1 MIDVSTAEVTLH
13 NGMRMPMLGLGV
25 FEIEGDTAEAVM
37 KAIQAGYRLIDT
49 AAMYGNE
56 AEVGEAV
63 RRAADMGIVKREEIF
78 VTTKV
83 WKTDLGYEKTMA
95 AFARSYAALGLDVVD
110 LYLIHWPG
118 TDEQNLDTWRAL
130 IELQQAGKVK
140 AIGVSNFD
148 SKQIAYLL
156 EHSGVKPAVNQVEYN
171 PERCPVELHRFC
183 REQGIQL
190 EAWGPLGKGRLLGLP
205 LFAEI
210 GAKYNKTPAQVILRW
225 HMQNGVVAIPKS
237 SREER
242 MRENADIFDFELTQE
257 EMSRISAMGSRELD

>member
-25 FEIEGDTAEAVM
+25 FEIEGDTAEAVL

-110 LYLIHWPG
+110 LSLIHRPG
-118 TDEQNLDTWRAL
+118 TDVQNL
-130 IELQQAGKVK
+130 
-140 AIGVSNFD
+140 D